1 MFSKLLTSIST
12 SVANSSG
19 ALIDKG
25 DTMNLGDGAI
35 FSLVAIVMVF
45 AILLIFIGITE
56 LVFKAI
62 SLFDKKKTNKV
73 VENAPQ
79 VTSNEPKEVVIT
91 DDDMMA
97 AVLVATIDYRNEVK
111 KDVRVVNVKQL

>member
-1 MFSKLLTSIST
+1 MFLKILTDVGT
-12 SVANSSG
+12 SAG
-19 ALIDKG
+19 PMIDKG

-62 SLFDKKKTNKV
+62 SLFDKKKADKV
-73 VENAPQ
+73 VENAHKLLLMKQ
-79 VTSNEPKEVVIT
+79 
-91 DDDMMA
+91 
-97 AVLVATIDYRNEVK
+97 K
-111 KDVRVVNVKQL
+111 K

>member
-1 MFSKLLTSIST
+1 MFLKILADVGTS
-12 SVANSSG
+12 AG
-19 ALIDKG
+19 PMIDKG

-62 SLFDKKKTNKV
+62 ALFDKKKADKV
-73 VENAPQ
+73 TENAPQ

>member
-1 MFSKLLTSIST
+1 MFLKILTDVGT
-12 SVANSSG
+12 SAG
-19 ALIDKG
+19 PMIDKG
-25 DTMNLGDGAI
+25 DTLGLGDGAI

-62 SLFDKKKTNKV
+62 SLFDKKKADKAT
-73 VENAPQ
+73 ENAPQ

>member
-1 MFSKLLTSIST
+1 MFLKILTDVST
-12 SVANSSG
+12 SAG
-19 ALIDKG
+19 PMIDKG
-25 DTMNLGDGAI
+25 DTMNLGNGAI

-62 SLFDKKKTNKV
+62 SLFDKKKANKG

>member
-1 MFSKLLTSIST
+1 MFLKILTDVST
-12 SVANSSG
+12 SAG
-19 ALIDKG
+19 PMIDKG

-62 SLFDKKKTNKV
+62 SLFDKKKANKG

>member
-1 MFSKLLTSIST
+1 MFLKILTDVST
-12 SVANSSG
+12 SAG
-19 ALIDKG
+19 PMIDKG

-62 SLFDKKKTNKV
+62 SLFDKKKADKV
-73 VENAPQ
+73 VENVPQ

>member
-1 MFSKLLTSIST
+1 MFLKILTDVST
-12 SVANSSG
+12 SAG
-19 ALIDKG
+19 PMIDKG

-62 SLFDKKKTNKV
+62 SLFDKKKADKAT
-73 VENAPQ
+73 ENAPQ